1 MFWVSVLRLL
11 LFLLFSLFRI
21 AIMDLVRAC
30 ERGQALLAKRALARA
45 ALQAW
50 WRVRGGARERDRPL
64 VQTLVARWKLD
75 GLLNGSRSAF
85 FCVYGRQARK
95 RWVKKWLARWLLEA
109 RFLAFARGRWR

>member
-1 MFWVSVLRLL
+1 MFWVSVLRLIP
-11 LFLLFSLFRI
+11 FSLLRI

-45 ALQAW
+45 TLQAW
-50 WRVRGGARERDRPL
+50 WRVRGGARDRPL

-109 RFLAFARGRWR
+109 RFLAFMRGRWR